1 MRYVLCVL
9 LLAAGASTAFAQ
21 NAQTVPAPPPPTLLP
36 QTSTSTSCLITC
48 DTVAATCQNG
58 CIVVGPAVTTSTP
71 GAIPN
76 TAGISSCNL
85 ACTTQALVCKQ
96 GCTR

>member
-1 MRYVLCVL
+1 
-9 LLAAGASTAFAQ
+9 
-21 NAQTVPAPPPPTLLP
+21 
-36 QTSTSTSCLITC
+36 
-48 DTVAATCQNG
+48 
-58 CIVVGPAVTTSTP
+58 VVGPAVTTSTP
-71 GAIPN
+71 GAVPN